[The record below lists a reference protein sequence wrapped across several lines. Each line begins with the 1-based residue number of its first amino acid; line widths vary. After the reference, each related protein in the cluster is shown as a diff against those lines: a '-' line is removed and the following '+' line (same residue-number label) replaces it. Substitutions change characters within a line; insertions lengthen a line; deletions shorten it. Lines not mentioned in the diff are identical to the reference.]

1 MKPCVMHVDIDA
13 FFASVEQVRNPHL
26 RGRPV
31 IVGSGCIASCSYE
44 AREYGLQAGMPLR
57 QAKELCPRAVVL
69 KGHYPTYRCF
79 SRRVFER
86 CRELSCLVETHLD
99 EAYCDLTGSERL
111 LGDPRGAARRLKRDI
126 KDETGLTVSVGI
138 GTNRMVAQ
146 MAGAA
151 GKPDGLNLVEKG
163 REAEFIRDLPIEDL
177 PGVGRSRLE
186 ELKKLNIDTIADLRV
201 LDESSLRDIF
211 GADGAALYERCRG
224 RDSRAIEPG
233 EVPRSISRQTAFHED
248 TADMEQ
254 VEGMLRYLVE
264 RAARSV
270 RELGLR
276 AGTVG
281 AWLRYSDSR
290 ARSRSRTLASPT
302 DLDEDLFRAARELLR
317 QLHTRRAA
325 VHTIGVELSRFS
337 AAGGRQ
343 RGLFEQG
350 DAEKRAR
357 LHRSVDELRRRFGH
371 SVVMSGK
378 TMAACTDLEK
388 DRYGYVLRTPSLT
401 K

>member
-1 MKPCVMHVDIDA
+1 MHVDIDA

-44 AREYGLQAGMPLR
+44 AREYGLEAGMPLR
-57 QAKELCPRAVVL
+57 QARELCPRAVVL

-86 CRELSCLVETHLD
+86 CRDLSCLVETHLD

-111 LGDPRGAARRLKRDI
+111 LGDPRGAARKLKRDI
-126 KDETGLTVSVGI
+126 HDETGLTVSVGI

-151 GKPDGLNLVEKG
+151 DKPDGLNLVEKG
-163 REAEFIRDLPIEDL
+163 REAEFIRDLPIEEL
-177 PGVGRSRLE
+177 PGVGRKRLKV
-186 ELKKLNIDTIADLRV
+186 LRKLNIDTIADLRL
-201 LDESSLRDIF
+201 LDKSSLRDIF

-233 EVPRSISRQTAFHED
+233 EVPESISRQTAFHED
-248 TADMEQ
+248 TTDMEKM
-254 VEGMLRYLVE
+254 EGMLHYLVE
-264 RAARSV
+264 RAARSL

-281 AWLRYSDSR
+281 AWLRYGDSR
-290 ARSRSRTLASPT
+290 GYSRSRSMPSPT
-302 DLDEDLFRAARELLR
+302 DLDEDLSRIARDLLQ

-325 VHTIGVELSRFS
+325 VHTIGVELSGFCR
-337 AAGGRQ
+337 ADRRQ
-343 RGLFEQG
+343 SNLFEQG
-350 DAEKRAR
+350 DPEKRAR
-357 LHRSVDELRRRFGH
+357 LRRSVDDLRRRFGH

-378 TMAACTDLEK
+378 TMAGCTELEK